1 MNQRMALIRP
11 GRSWTSAALAL
22 VALVAL
28 ASTPARAATAG
39 KKTAPA
45 AAKALAAAKVT
56 TPAKPD
62 SVLAATSTRTVTSEA
77 MTLKGGEDGT
87 VFRSLTIEGE
97 DRIHIEVERP
107 ELSLGLDPERAPG
120 LEWGSALDVLD
131 RTTPDA
137 LAPLVDLSARES
149 SPFVARPWLSHFAS
163 GPVARIRPEVK
174 GLEQWKLTIVDERGA
189 TAGTFSGRGDPP
201 AEITW
206 DGRLPNGTTVLPG
219 VTYSYVFE
227 ARDKAG
233 NKRNFVGEGFRVPA
247 FRIDSAEG
255 PVLVFTGAELNAVK
269 NVQPGAAPPIVL
281 EAATALNHVPN
292 SSRRVRVEVTARTQD
307 EAGATAQRI
316 GRWLTPNLVGDP
328 ARVDC
333 VAMVRPDAPVGG
345 SVRITLAP

>member
-1 MNQRMALIRP
+1 MNQRMAMIRP
-11 GRSWTSAALAL
+11 VRAWTTAALAL
-22 VALVAL
+22 AALGAL
-28 ASTPARAATAG
+28 ASTPASAATSG
-39 KKTAPA
+39 KKSASAKAPA
-45 AAKALAAAKVT
+45 AAKASAS
-56 TPAKPD
+56 AKPD
-62 SVLAATSTRTVTSEA
+62 SVLAATGTRTVTSEA

-107 ELSLGLDPERAPG
+107 VLTLGLDPERAPG

-137 LAPLVDLSARES
+137 LAPMVDLSATES
-149 SPFVARPWLSHFAS
+149 SPYVARPWLSHFAS

-174 GLEQWKLTIVDERGA
+174 GLEQWKMTIVDERGA
-189 TAGTFSGRGDPP
+189 TAATYTGRGDPP

-206 DGRLPNGTTVLPG
+206 DGRMSNGASVQPG

-247 FRIDSAEG
+247 FRLDTADG
-255 PVLVFTGAELNAVK
+255 PVLVFTGAELNTGK
-269 NVQPGAAPPIVL
+269 NAPASAAPPIVL
-281 EAATALNHVPN
+281 EAATALNQVPN
-292 SSRRVRVEVTARTQD
+292 TSRRVRVEVTARSQD
-307 EAGATAQRI
+307 EAGATAQRL

-333 VAMVRPDAPVGG
+333 VALVRPDAPVGG